1 MYVRTDAATAKLPVN
16 RRESAAQASAHRSSE
31 QGFSLVELM
40 VVLFIMA
47 LLAAVVAYNV
57 IPVGDKAKVVAAR
70 ADIATLDQSLEM
82 YRLDLGTYP
91 SQGEG
96 LAALRQPPAG
106 LASPQDYRSGGYIK
120 DLPNDPWGHPY
131 QYKVPG
137 EEGRPFEVFS
147 LGADGQPGGSGLD
160 ADVTAKKD

>member
-1 MYVRTDAATAKLPVN
+1 MTPNDTYPVLARPELARAGRHRRAATN
-16 RRESAAQASAHRSSE
+16 
-31 QGFSLVELM
+31 GFSLVELM

-82 YRLDLGTYP
+82 YRLDLGSYP

-96 LAALRQPPAG
+96 LAALRTAPAG

-131 QYKVPG
+131 QYQVPG
-137 EEGRPFEVFS
+137 REGRAFEVFS

-160 ADVTAKKD
+160 ADVTATKD

>member
-1 MYVRTDAATAKLPVN
+1 MRDAT
-16 RRESAAQASAHRSSE
+16 RDRETGTRHE
-31 QGFSLVELM
+31 HNGFSLVELM

-82 YRLDLGTYP
+82 YRLDLGAYP
-91 SQGEG
+91 SQAEG
-96 LAALRQPPAG
+96 LAALRKAPAG
-106 LASPQDYRSGGYIK
+106 LANAQDYRSGGYIK
-120 DLPNDPWGHPY
+120 DLPDDPWGHPY
-131 QYKVPG
+131 QYRTPG
-137 EEGRPFEVFS
+137 DEGRAYEVYS

-160 ADVTAKKD
+160 ADITAKKD

>member
-1 MYVRTDAATAKLPVN
+1 MASDPFRN
-16 RRESAAQASAHRSSE
+16 RKRPSPEPD
-31 QGFSLVELM
+31 GFSLVELM

-70 ADIATLDQSLEM
+70 ADIATLDQALEM
-82 YRLDLGTYP
+82 YRLDIGAYP
-91 SQGEG
+91 SQAEG
-96 LAALRQPPAG
+96 LAALRGAPAG
-106 LASPQDYRSGGYIK
+106 LPNAQDYRSGGYVK
-120 DLPNDPWGHPY
+120 DLPDDPWGHPY

-137 EEGRPFEVFS
+137 DGGRAFEVFS

-160 ADVTAKKD
+160 ADITANATANRD

>member
-1 MYVRTDAATAKLPVN
+1 MRDRLNDTYRVQSDTYRCLKPA
-16 RRESAAQASAHRSSE
+16 ES
-31 QGFSLVELM
+31 GFSLVELM

-96 LAALRQPPAG
+96 LAALRTPPAG
-106 LASPQDYRSGGYIK
+106 LASPQDYRSGGYVK

-137 EEGRPFEVFS
+137 DDGRAFEVFS

-160 ADVTAKKD
+160 ADVTAQKD

>member
-1 MYVRTDAATAKLPVN
+1 M
-16 RRESAAQASAHRSSE
+16 RRDLNDTYRHLNDTYRRLKAPDS
-31 QGFSLVELM
+31 GFSLVELM

-70 ADIATLDQSLEM
+70 ADISTLDQSLEM
-82 YRLDLGTYP
+82 YRLDIGAYP
-91 SQGEG
+91 SQAEG
-96 LAALRQPPAG
+96 LAALRTAPAG
-106 LASPQDYRSGGYIK
+106 LANAQDYRSGGYVK

-137 EEGRPFEVFS
+137 EEGRAFEVTS

>member
-1 MYVRTDAATAKLPVN
+1 MR
-16 RRESAAQASAHRSSE
+16 HRLNDTYKVQNDTYRGE
-31 QGFSLVELM
+31 KPAENGFSLVELM

-82 YRLDLGTYP
+82 YRLDIGAYP
-91 SQGEG
+91 SQAEG
-96 LAALRQPPAG
+96 LAALRTAPAG
-106 LASPQDYRSGGYIK
+106 LANAQDYRSGGYIK
-120 DLPNDPWGHPY
+120 DLPNDPWGDPY

-137 EEGRPFEVFS
+137 DEGHPFEVFS

-160 ADVTAKKD
+160 ADVTAQKD